1 MARIPRPLFR
11 RWERGTGKPMI
22 YVAVKPIMTGS
33 KATIEPGEEVNL
45 RPHQL
50 RSLYQR
56 RRIGPKGHPWTEQAL
71 KSKGFPHPFITDNV
85 EPAEPDE
92 PPKFEDQLPITT
104 AEKTVITE
112 DDLRRF
118 VATVSADFA
127 YDDLSDDQ
135 KQQALGRL
143 IEAIEPPE
151 PVKVGSQW
159 AYPDVTDEKFRSK
172 KKAKAW
178 YVENQKE
185 GSE

>member
-1 MARIPRPLFR
+1 MARIARPIFR
-11 RWERGTGKPMI
+11 RLDKNGEPMI
-22 YVAVKPIMTGS
+22 YIAVRPIRLGA
-33 KATIEPGEEVNL
+33 KVHIKPGEEV
-45 RPHQL
+45 RVKMHQL

-56 RRIGPKGHPWTEQAL
+56 RRIGPKGHPWTEQSL
-71 KSKGFPHPFITDNV
+71 KHQGFPLPFITDALAT
-85 EPAEPDE
+85 AESDV

-104 AEKTVITE
+104 PEKTVITE

-143 IEAIEPPE
+143 IETIEPPE
-151 PVKVGSQW
+151 PVKLGSQW
-159 AYPDVTDEKFRSK
+159 GYPDVTEEKFRSK

-178 YVENQKE
+178 YAEQEV
-185 GSE
+185 S

>member
-1 MARIPRPLFR
+1 MARIARPIFR
-11 RWERGTGKPMI
+11 RLDKNGERMVYI
-22 YVAVKPIMTGS
+22 AVRPIRLGA
-33 KATIEPGEEVNL
+33 KVHIKPGEEVRVKL
-45 RPHQL
+45 HQL

-56 RRIGPKGHPWTEQAL
+56 RRIGPKGHPWTEQSL
-71 KSKGFPHPFITDNV
+71 KHKGFPLPFITDTV
-85 EPAEPDE
+85 DPAEPDQ

-104 AEKTVITE
+104 PEKTVITE

-118 VATVSADFA
+118 VAKVSADFA

-178 YVENQKE
+178 YVEQQKE

>member
-1 MARIPRPLFR
+1 MARIARPIFR
-11 RWERGTGKPMI
+11 RLDKNGDPMVYI
-22 YVAVKPIMTGS
+22 AVRPIRLGARVHI
-33 KATIEPGEEVNL
+33 KPGEEV
-45 RPHQL
+45 RVKMHQL

-56 RRIGPKGHPWTEQAL
+56 RRIGPKGHPWTEQSL
-71 KSKGFPHPFITDNV
+71 RHSGFPLPFITDTV
-85 EPAEPDE
+85 TTVQSDE

-135 KQQALGRL
+135 KQQALGRF

-151 PVKVGSQW
+151 PVKLGSQW
-159 AYPDVTDEKFRSK
+159 GYPDVTDEKFRSK

-178 YVENQKE
+178 YLENQKE
-185 GSE
+185 GSA